1 MIPQCQ
7 QQHAAAREQPCAEGR
22 GSCIRIASASALAS
36 SEGAMAGW
44 LMQHKP
50 AGAGAACQAG

>member
-1 MIPQCQ
+1 MITQCQ
-7 QQHAAAREQPCAEGR
+7 QQHAAAGEQHTCGGG
-22 GSCIRIASASALAS
+22 GSCTRIASASAPAS
-36 SEGAMAGW
+36 SEGVMAGR